1 MGTPGTQDEEFVS
14 EPITPEPGSFA
25 TELMARGLAALP
37 AAFTWRNRRY
47 EIVECLEHEKQSAPE
62 GGREGAQRY
71 LRRQVFVVR
80 LDTGQRATL
89 YIQRQAP
96 RGSSPPSG
104 RVPAAA
110 KRRRMP
116 PSGRVPAAAKRRW
129 FLYSI
134 QPQPPC

>member
-1 MGTPGTQDEEFVS
+1 MGTPGAQDEEFVS

-62 GGREGAQRY
+62 GGREGAERY

-96 RGSSPPSG
+96 RGSSPRAS
-104 RVPAAA
+104 
-110 KRRRMP
+110 RRRWLP
-116 PSGRVPAAAKRRW
+116 PCGRVPAAAKRRW

-134 QPQPPC
+134 QPHPPR